1 MSEGFGEKVLAW
13 AVTMIVIVLFLGVPL
28 WFACG
33 GSPGLCERLCAR
45 HLGVESV
52 EYIRTPA
59 FGPPCECRDGSHA
72 TVWPWTRPIAWLTDP
87 AEE

>member
-1 MSEGFGEKVLAW
+1 MSEGFGEKALGW
-13 AVTMIVIVLFLGVPL
+13 AVTMIAIALFWGGPLG
-28 WFACG
+28 FTCG

-52 EYIRTPA
+52 DYVVAPDST
-59 FGPPCECRDGSHA
+59 PCECRDGSRPS
-72 TVWPWTRPIAWLTDP
+72 VWPWTRPIAWLTDP